1 MRTFV
6 LSTVAILIFLAAIC
20 LQQAMYLHCDVSYL
34 IEVANQMR
42 MGGQYGNQIL
52 ETNPPMILY
61 LSLPMIYVA
70 NYFALPI
77 AIGCR
82 IIVFAWILI
91 SLVLSIILLRR
102 LIHERFLFWS
112 FFLAIE
118 AVLLFLPANQFGQRE
133 HFFVMMMLP
142 YLWLAC
148 CRLENIS
155 IGNFLAILVG
165 VIASIGFAMKPYFLP
180 PLILVELYLIIR
192 KRSLLAWM
200 RPEVLAIIAGISI
213 YVITTYI
220 YFPNYFTVLMPLLNL
235 FYFAALHESLGYMF
249 SNSIVLYG
257 VASLVCYLILR
268 RRDRYRSFHAVLA
281 LATLGTM
288 LTFLLTQTT
297 WYYHLLPAFS
307 MSVLL
312 FVFILSEFSDSG
324 TPQGIILYIFASL
337 LILYLPIRLVTLISL
352 EELKTKRDGAYH
364 HLIQYVQSQPGP
376 HSVICFSAN
385 STADCFPLTTETN
398 SIHASRYPFLW
409 WIRSLRTYQNA
420 NQLTGKNKLGADYL
434 VNSLVEDLNNQKPR
448 WIIINRD
455 HSARLLGPSFD
466 FINFLSQ
473 YPTFARAI
481 KPYHHVTT
489 IDYYDVYSRDKA

>member
-1 MRTFV
+1 MRV
-6 LSTVAILIFLAAIC
+6 LLLSTIAILMFLAAIS

-42 MGGQYGNQIL
+42 LGGQYGNQIL

-61 LSLPMIYVA
+61 LSLPMLYLA
-70 NYFALPI
+70 NHFALPI
-77 AIGCR
+77 AMGCR
-82 IIVFAWILI
+82 IVVFAWILI
-91 SLVLSIILLRR
+91 SLSLSAMLLRR
-102 LIHERFLFWS
+102 LIREQLLFWS
-112 FFLAIE
+112 FFFAIE

-148 CRLENIS
+148 CRLENIPVS
-155 IGNFLAILVG
+155 YFLAILVG
-165 VIASIGFAMKPYFLP
+165 IVAGIGFAIKPYFLP
-180 PLILVELYLIIR
+180 PLILVELYIIIR
-192 KRSLLAWM
+192 KRSLLAWI
-200 RPEVLAIIAGISI
+200 RPELLTIIACIAI
-213 YVITTYI
+213 YVVTTYI

-249 SNSIVLYG
+249 TNSIVLYG
-257 VASLVCYLILR
+257 IASLVSYLILR
-268 RRDRYRSFHAVLA
+268 RADRYRSFHAILG

-288 LTFLLTQTT
+288 FTFLITQTT

-324 TPQGIILYIFASL
+324 TPQGVILYIFSL
-337 LILYLPIRLVTLISL
+337 LVILYLPIKLVTLISL
-352 EELKTKRDGAYH
+352 DELQTKRNGAYH
-364 HLIQYVQSQPGP
+364 QLIEYVQSQPGP
-376 HSVICFSAN
+376 HSVMCFSAN
-385 STADCFPLTTETN
+385 STADCFPLTTETH
-398 SIHASRYPFLW
+398 SIHASRYPFFW
-409 WIRSLRTYQNA
+409 WIRSLRTYQKMH
-420 NQLTGKNKLGADYL
+420 QLTGKNKLGADYL
-434 VNSLVEDLNNQKPR
+434 VGSLVEDLNNQKPR

-466 FINFLSQ
+466 FIHFLSQ

-481 KPYHHVTT
+481 KPYHRVTS
-489 IDYYDVYSRDKA
+489 IDYYDIYSRDQA